1 MVNNND
7 GFSFR
12 EDLSFIQF
20 INKIPR
26 YESCRNTEDSYRG
39 FFYALNYFISYSNR
53 TGKHQDKEDSI
64 AFVLWNPPLLYLE
77 YHFFIFQSEDIRY
90 GLEYHLSIYDIQT
103 PIQGFILLAG
113 LSPTLISK
121 R

>member
-26 YESCRNTEDSYRG
+26 YESYRNTEDSYRG

-53 TGKHQDKEDSI
+53 TGKHQDKEDPI
-64 AFVLWNPPLLYLE
+64 ALCYE
-77 YHFFIFQSEDIRY
+77 
-90 GLEYHLSIYDIQT
+90 
-103 PIQGFILLAG
+103 
-113 LSPTLISK
+113 TLPYST
-121 R
+121 

>member
-1 MVNNND
+1 MDFHFAKIYPSYN
-7 GFSFR
+7 S
-12 EDLSFIQF
+12 SK
-20 INKIPR
+20 KIPR

-77 YHFFIFQSEDIRY
+77 YHFFIFQSENIRY

>member
-39 FFYALNYFISYSNR
+39 IFYALNYFIPYSNR
-53 TGKHQDKEDSI
+53 IRKHQDKEDPI

-90 GLEYHLSIYDIQT
+90 GLVYHLSIYDIQT
-103 PIQGFILLAG
+103 PI
-113 LSPTLISK
+113 
-121 R
+121 

>member
-1 MVNNND
+1 MD
-7 GFSFR
+7 FHFA
-12 EDLSFIQF
+12 
-20 INKIPR
+20 KIYP
-26 YESCRNTEDSYRG
+26 SYNSSTKFPDTNPAGILRIHIG
-39 FFYALNYFISYSNR
+39 EYFYALNYFISYSNR
-53 TGKHQDKEDSI
+53 IRKHQDKEDPI

-77 YHFFIFQSEDIRY
+77 YHFFIFQSENIRY